1 MNFVDNEIN
10 AHSGTIRGRAIFDNK
25 DHFLTP
31 GTFGRLRLYGGPL
44 DALLIPDAAVVS
56 DQASKVVL
64 TVGADNK
71 VVAKPVTLGG
81 MARGLRVIASGLAP
95 TDRVVIGGLANPFVR
110 PGVDGRRRARRDD
123 PSSPDSQLRRGPSKP
138 MRFSHFFIDRPI
150 FAAVLSII
158 LTIAGALVERA
169 LPISEY
175 PEIAP
180 PTVSIRATYP
190 GASAEVLAA
199 DRRHADRAGGERRR
213 QHALHHLA
221 VGRRRH
227 ADDQRRVQ
235 AGHRHRYRAGAG
247 AEPRLGRRAAAAGR
261 RAAARRHGAQG
272 VARPDDGRAHDLA
285 GRLARPAVH
294 LQLRDALHQGR
305 AGARRRRRRR
315 QRVRRA
321 RLLDADLARSRQGRG
336 ARPDRGR
343 RGRGAARGQPPGR
356 GRRDQ
361 PAAGD
366 VARRVPALGA
376 DARAGCRTSSSSA
389 TSWCAPIR
397 RHRLRAHP
405 RHRPRRARLA
415 GLHGQRLSQQGR
427 GDRDR
432 DLSSARA
439 RTRWQP
445 RPRVQADDGGGE
457 AGFPARPRLH
467 DRLQPDRVH
476 PAVDRRGGADAVRGD
491 RAGGRAW

>member
-1 MNFVDNEIN
+1 
-10 AHSGTIRGRAIFDNK
+10 
-25 DHFLTP
+25 
-31 GTFGRLRLYGGPL
+31 
-44 DALLIPDAAVVS
+44 
-56 DQASKVVL
+56 
-64 TVGADNK
+64 
-71 VVAKPVTLGG
+71 
-81 MARGLRVIASGLAP
+81 
-95 TDRVVIGGLANPFVR
+95 
-110 PGVDGRRRARRDD
+110 
-123 PSSPDSQLRRGPSKP
+123 

-221 VGRRRH
+221 VDRRRH

-247 AEPRLGRRAAAAGR
+247 AEPRRGRRTAPAGG

-272 VARPDDGRAHDLA
+272 LARPDDGRAHDLA
-285 GRLARPAVH
+285 RRLARPAVH
-294 LQLRDALHQGR
+294 LQLRHALHQGR
-305 AGARRRRRRR
+305 AGAGRRRRRR

-321 RLLDADLARSRQGRG
+321 RLLDARLARSRQGRG

-343 RGRGAARGQPPGR
+343 RGGGPARGQPAGR
-356 GRRDQ
+356 RRRDQ

-366 VARRVPALGA
+366 LARRVPVVGA
-376 DARAGCRTSSSSA
+376 DARAAVGCRAVRRHRGARRS
-389 TSWCAPIR
+389 

-405 RHRPRRARLA
+405 RHRARRARLA
-415 GLHGQRLSQQGR
+415 GLHGQRLPQQR
-427 GDRDR
+427 HGDRDR
-432 DLSSARA
+432 HLPAAGLQRA
-439 RTRWQP
+439 DHGGRGE
-445 RPRVQADDGGGE
+445 ADDGGGE
-457 AGFPARPRLH
+457 EGFPARPRLH
-467 DRLQPDRVH
+467 RRLQPDRVH
-476 PAVDRRGGADAVRGD
+476 PAVDRRGDAHAVRGD
-491 RAGGRAW
+491 RRWWSAW